1 MGFLARFYVYLRHE
15 EREGDD
21 HEGGVPGEEVRPRRG
36 QVHHPPSQA
45 QAQYVHNHS
54 SLSLLQALLTQK
66 LHFSRQLRFRITNYG
81 SSSEF
86 GVSMVDSVWLDFSL
100 YSLKLLKL
108 HSMSSQ

>member
-1 MGFLARFYVYLRHE
+1 MILKKKNFCSKWKIFRKISIFQENDLGFLLRLYVYLRHE

-54 SLSLLQALLTQK
+54 SLSLLQAL
-66 LHFSRQLRFRITNYG
+66 
-81 SSSEF
+81 
-86 GVSMVDSVWLDFSL
+86 
-100 YSLKLLKL
+100 
-108 HSMSSQ
+108 